1 MALNLDDRLDKMIK
15 KAEKV
20 KKNPVI
26 EDEETYLY
34 DEKRP
39 SEFINE
45 SQNGVFDIKNQSGIN
60 TSKSVFD
67 KSLVFKTN
75 E

>member
-20 KKNPVI
+20 KNNPVI

-34 DEKRP
+34 DEKKP

-67 KSLVFKTN
+67 KSSVFKTN